1 MTITKDTT
9 VTVVDGN
16 FRILMGNALTT
27 FYAKENAG
35 SENSKFVL
43 KTKGEVDRLID
54 MLTKAKEALKESP
67 TVVDQVPAA

>member
-16 FRILMGNALTT
+16 FRILMGTALTT

-35 SENSKFVL
+35 GENSKFVL
-43 KTKGEVDRLID
+43 KTSGEIDRLID
-54 MLTKAKEALKESP
+54 MLTKAKEVLKESP
-67 TVVDQVPAA
+67 PVVTQVPAA

>member
-16 FRILMGNALTT
+16 FKILMGPALTT
-27 FYAKENAG
+27 FYAKENTG

-43 KTKGEVDRLID
+43 RTNGEIDRLIT
-54 MLTKAKEALKESP
+54 MLQAAKETMKLIIVAS
-67 TVVDQVPAA
+67 